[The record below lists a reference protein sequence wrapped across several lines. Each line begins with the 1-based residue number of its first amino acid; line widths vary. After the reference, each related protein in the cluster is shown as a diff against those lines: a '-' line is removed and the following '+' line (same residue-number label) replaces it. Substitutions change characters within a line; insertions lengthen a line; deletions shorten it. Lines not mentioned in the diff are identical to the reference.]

1 MDEKIIIPNFPNKM
15 TELNG
20 VCNWLKVSWLYQL
33 VSQPFLSAKT
43 GVLSFLPHFL
53 TEFMSSTYSMN
64 ATKQGLLVVTRIWS
78 SQRASFS
85 FYSNQKYCAIIICL
99 VLVLWYVKN
108 SGEDYL
114 KIIIISNY
122 TTDKPNNISSF

>member
-1 MDEKIIIPNFPNKM
+1 MNKEMDEKIIIPNFPNKM

-64 ATKQGLLVVTRIWS
+64 ATKQGLLVVTRI
-78 SQRASFS
+78 
-85 FYSNQKYCAIIICL
+85 
-99 VLVLWYVKN
+99 
-108 SGEDYL
+108 
-114 KIIIISNY
+114 
-122 TTDKPNNISSF
+122 